1 MAPPLLFR
9 LLLPLFF
16 LSVSS
21 GSSSTLGLQSGDGYI
36 SAVVSEK
43 GLAFAKDL
51 LVERAVETLTSLR
64 IRDIEKSVGIP
75 IVGVVRMVASNITL
89 EAIHVSSSTVQ
100 PGESGIVIVASGTT
114 ANLTMDWFYS
124 YTTWFVPFEISDKGG
139 AFIQKYITSFLIFEL
154 MSSFVDCLPLKV
166 EGMEV
171 GLTMTMENKNGTL
184 ELSVT
189 QCGCYME
196 NFVITLNGGASW
208 FYQGFVNAFADQ
220 IRSAVEDAIVKKINE
235 GALKLDSLLKSV
247 PNKIDVDK
255 VSALNV
261 TFVNDPTF
269 TNSSVEFD
277 INGLF
282 VSLDKASAHGSLQ
295 KTSQLSHSCDGAQK
309 MLWMSLD
316 ESVFNSASDVYFQAG
331 VMHWIVEK
339 IPDQSFLNTA
349 KWKYLIPQLY
359 KKYPNDD
366 MLLNMSLT
374 SPPGIWITAQKIGA
388 TISLDMTID
397 VLDGS
402 KTIPVACISVV
413 VSVSGVVEISG
424 NNLAG
429 QVELD
434 DFTLTLKWSDV
445 GNFHMYLIQGVMRV
459 FLNTVFVPYVNTHL
473 RRGFPLPIVHG
484 FTLQHADI
492 LTANSIMIVCSDV
505 AFNKTTGAISSL

>member
-1 MAPPLLFR
+1 MASPLLFR
-9 LLLPLFF
+9 LLLPLLF
-16 LSVSS
+16 LLVSS
-21 GSSSTLGLQSGDGYI
+21 GSSSILRLQSDDAYI

-51 LVERAVETLTSLR
+51 LVGRAVESLTSLR

-114 ANLTMDWFYS
+114 ANLSMDWFYS
-124 YTTWFVPFEISDKGG
+124 YTTWLVPFEISDKGG
-139 AFIQKYITSFLIFEL
+139 AFIQ
-154 MSSFVDCLPLKV
+154 V

-208 FYQGFVNAFADQ
+208 FYQGFLNAFADQ

-235 GALKLDSLLKSV
+235 GALKLDSLLKTV

-282 VSLDKASAHGSLQ
+282 ISLDKTSARGYFQ
-295 KTSQLSHSCDGAQK
+295 KTSQLSHSCNGTQK

-331 VMHWIVEK
+331 VMHWVVEK

-349 KWKYLIPQLY
+349 RWKYLIPQLY

-366 MLLNMSLT
+366 MLLNMSLN
-374 SPPGIWITAQKIGA
+374 SPPGIWITPQKIGA

-445 GNFHMYLIQGVMRV
+445 GNFHMYLIQVADNCCHTCISQPIEE
-459 FLNTVFVPYVNTHL
+459 LVPHDS
-473 RRGFPLPIVHG
+473 RRHCQNCAVLVVHNVKQEQVG
-484 FTLQHADI
+484 ESMQNHGHGSKKADEWGQTGRCYHGS
-492 LTANSIMIVCSDV
+492 LD
-505 AFNKTTGAISSL
+505 KTEN